1 MSARR
6 LLKKVAA
13 SGGGEKAILKL
24 ALLSLDEEISGD
36 IKLVLFD
43 EYDVP
48 PVLFRDF
55 IPVFAGGAGGVFPKH
70 SGEMPRRG
78 KAQVAADGGK

>member
-13 SGGGEKAILKL
+13 SGGEKAILEL

-48 PVLFRDF
+48 PVLFRDL
-55 IPVFAGGAGGVFPKH
+55 IPVFAGGTGGVFPKH
-70 SGEMPRRG
+70 SGEMTRRG
-78 KAQVAADGGK
+78 KAQIAADGGK